1 MLTLIRIRK
10 FSLQHKGKNERTKMR
25 KQFNNRARNR
35 TERNLRYR
43 ICEGFL
49 ILTLAFSIFLFLS
62 LLSHH
67 ASDFSFL
74 HDITNRRIKNIT
86 GKIGARLSNFFLHT
100 TGYLA
105 YLFPPVISFFGWILF
120 KNRHLGRFS
129 SFIIWSLYFSG
140 FLLVLLSSSALA
152 FVYFPYLSPRLS
164 FDSGGV
170 LGTILAKTL
179 LSVCNKTGTSLILIS
194 SFMTGIT
201 FFTGLSWFRSLE
213 TLCKS
218 LMVMLTRMKS
228 QIIPYRSFLPKKLF
242 GNRRDKKETIISESQ
257 QHKGGSSY
265 NRSSKTIVHHRFAL
279 AEYKT
284 SYFKNSLIIPD
295 PSLLDKPDGT
305 HNTFCSTEEL
315 QKKSTELELC
325 LSDFGVQSRVVVTQS
340 GPVITRFEL
349 ALSTGTKVSRIV
361 NLEKDL
367 ARSLSVANVRIV
379 EIIPGKSVIGI
390 EIPNKIRKKVTLY
403 EVLSTD
409 QYRNAQSSLT
419 LALGQDITGR
429 PVIVD
434 LGNMPHLLV
443 AGTTGSGKSI
453 NLNVMLLSLLYKSTP
468 EQIKLILIDPKMIEF
483 SVYEGIPH
491 LLSAVVTDVK
501 EAASALQWCI
511 SEMERRYHLMALFG
525 VRNVSSYNA
534 KIQKKVDETKTF
546 SHSFRRSNNPIEFQ
560 GLPQIVVMADEFSDI
575 MVATDKKIE
584 ALVVRLAQKSRA
596 AGIHLVFATQRPSV
610 DIITG
615 SIKANIPA
623 RIAFQV
629 SSKIDSRTI
638 LDRQGAEQLLGC
650 GDFLYLASGSGIP
663 MRIHGSYVG
672 DEEVRRTVEYWKKLK

>member
-1 MLTLIRIRK
+1 M
-10 FSLQHKGKNERTKMR
+10 
-25 KQFNNRARNR
+25 
-35 TERNLRYR
+35 
-43 ICEGFL
+43 
-49 ILTLAFSIFLFLS
+49 
-62 LLSHH
+62 
-67 ASDFSFL
+67 
-74 HDITNRRIKNIT
+74 
-86 GKIGARLSNFFLHT
+86 
-100 TGYLA
+100 
-105 YLFPPVISFFGWILF
+105 
-120 KNRHLGRFS
+120 
-129 SFIIWSLYFSG
+129 
-140 FLLVLLSSSALA
+140 
-152 FVYFPYLSPRLS
+152 
-164 FDSGGV
+164 
-170 LGTILAKTL
+170 
-179 LSVCNKTGTSLILIS
+179 
-194 SFMTGIT
+194 
-201 FFTGLSWFRSLE
+201 
-213 TLCKS
+213 
-218 LMVMLTRMKS
+218 
-228 QIIPYRSFLPKKLF
+228 
-242 GNRRDKKETIISESQ
+242 
-257 QHKGGSSY
+257 
-265 NRSSKTIVHHRFAL
+265 
-279 AEYKT
+279 
-284 SYFKNSLIIPD
+284 IIPD